1 MEFWKHPTQGKI
13 WTGDFKKHPDQ
24 KERLEEQGWT
34 RVKGREDWS
43 PFKKPAK
50 RKAKKK

>member
-1 MEFWKHPTQGKI
+1 MEFWIHPTQGKI
-13 WTGDFKKHPDQ
+13 WTGDSKKHPDQ